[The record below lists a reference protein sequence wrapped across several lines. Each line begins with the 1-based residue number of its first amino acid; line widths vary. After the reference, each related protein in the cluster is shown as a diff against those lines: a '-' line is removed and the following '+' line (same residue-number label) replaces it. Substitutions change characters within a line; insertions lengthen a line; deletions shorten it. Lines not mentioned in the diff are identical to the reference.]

1 MTSRDNLAAYPEH
14 TAKSYEDLAQRLID
28 NGLGGV
34 TADELARHL
43 ERIGYFR
50 LKGYWYPFLTP
61 STNII
66 GKRSLP
72 FLPSTT
78 FPEVLNRYRFDS
90 ELRML
95 VFEGIVIIENYLKSY
110 ISCALSAGGKE
121 FGFLDNANLPNLSF
135 DQHLH
140 CLKTLRDS
148 FSKSQLPYILHF
160 RNNYSNPLPPYWM
173 IVGTMSF
180 GSFKEYFYQGA
191 PKDVKKSLAQRLG
204 IVFPGGEGGN
214 DKLLSQWLEVI
225 RRVRNMVA
233 HHDRLWN
240 STDVKIGPELP
251 LHRTGKHSAQW
262 WGNKWDVLRNDN
274 SHKVGA
280 VLAVENHILQC
291 INEQSWST
299 KLHDFMLRYP
309 TIPLEEMGLPEDWD
323 SCPLWR

>member
-1 MTSRDNLAAYPEH
+1 M
-14 TAKSYEDLAQRLID
+14 
-28 NGLGGV
+28 
-34 TADELARHL
+34 
-43 ERIGYFR
+43 
-50 LKGYWYPFLTP
+50 
-61 STNII
+61 
-66 GKRSLP
+66 
-72 FLPSTT
+72 
-78 FPEVLNRYRFDS
+78 
-90 ELRML
+90 
-95 VFEGIVIIENYLKSY
+95 
-110 ISCALSAGGKE
+110 
-121 FGFLDNANLPNLSF
+121 
-135 DQHLH
+135 
-140 CLKTLRDS
+140 
-148 FSKSQLPYILHF
+148 
-160 RNNYSNPLPPYWM
+160 
-173 IVGTMSF
+173 GTMSF

-299 KLHDFMLRYP
+299 KLHDLMLRYP